1 LNEVLD
7 AWVGPG
13 VLVLA
18 GDVLELLAGG
28 GAEPARVLA
37 AHPRLVGSI
46 RAFARQEGRR
56 VVYLVGNHDARL
68 AWDVAWAGQVIGG
81 LGADLALAL
90 ELHLHTGRSVERVR
104 VEHGH
109 RFDPAN
115 APVDPRNPR
124 ETPLGHHVVTEL
136 LPALE
141 QSRQRW
147 LAGVEW
153 LSDPAAFPAFVAS
166 RLGYRRLAGHLWWL
180 LLPFLASA
188 ALRVP
193 LVRALLHGRPGEA
206 AAIGRV
212 LPVIGIVAVVDLVL
226 ITAALLVVVRRAWSS
241 LAEAGLAGGRGRGQN
256 DAPRGEARR
265 LVDGGWAGLIT
276 GHTHHPELTPLGD
289 GFYANTGCC
298 TDVVEGRPA
307 RLGLPQVFLP
317 ERQLGWVELA
327 AGPVL
332 RVELRHARV
341 DVPDGTF
348 FERLAARP
356 CPAADARPALVAT
369 LSRFKPDQDRSGAS
383 SSTPGGQGDTTR
395 TGLRVEADV
404 HALGLQ
410 AGEEPLGQGEV
421 HPADEFRVV
430 PGQGVE
436 GTVPQSN
443 LAVGPRG
450 FEPVVPE
457 YLARPVEKSAGTGP
471 PTHLASGLGAE

>member
-1 LNEVLD
+1 MDDSFPESPVADLLTLDVPSTGRVLVVSDLHLPASDTAAATGVSRELNQVLD

-37 AHPRLVGSI
+37 AHPRLAGSI
-46 RAFARQEGRR
+46 RAFAGQEGRR

-226 ITAALLVVVRRAWSS
+226 ITAALLVVVRR
-241 LAEAGLAGGRGRGQN
+241 
-256 DAPRGEARR
+256 
-265 LVDGGWAGLIT
+265 
-276 GHTHHPELTPLGD
+276 
-289 GFYANTGCC
+289 
-298 TDVVEGRPA
+298 
-307 RLGLPQVFLP
+307 
-317 ERQLGWVELA
+317 
-327 AGPVL
+327 
-332 RVELRHARV
+332 
-341 DVPDGTF
+341 
-348 FERLAARP
+348 
-356 CPAADARPALVAT
+356 
-369 LSRFKPDQDRSGAS
+369 
-383 SSTPGGQGDTTR
+383 
-395 TGLRVEADV
+395 
-404 HALGLQ
+404 
-410 AGEEPLGQGEV
+410 
-421 HPADEFRVV
+421 
-430 PGQGVE
+430 
-436 GTVPQSN
+436 
-443 LAVGPRG
+443 
-450 FEPVVPE
+450 
-457 YLARPVEKSAGTGP
+457 
-471 PTHLASGLGAE
+471 